1 MKLPKISIVTPS
13 FNQARFIEKTILS
26 VLQQDYPDLDYI
38 IMDGGSTDGSVD
50 IIRRYEDKLTYW
62 VSQPDGGATA
72 ALIEGFKRSDGEIQ
86 CWLCSDDLLEPRS
99 LLDVAEFFSATP
111 SAQAV
116 YGDSIWID
124 EADHIIRP
132 KKEHGFNRFIWLYHE
147 NYIPQPSMFWRRSLY
162 EQVGGLDPKFNL
174 AHDADLWIRFSDVTE
189 IHHVQRIWSR
199 MRSYP
204 AQKNRRLRAIS
215 DQEGRM
221 IHARYL
227 GQQPNWLRAGAKVF
241 ARGLR
246 VGLKLRHGCYW

>member
-1 MKLPKISIVTPS
+1 MKLPKVSIVTPS
-13 FNQARFIEKTILS
+13 FNQARFIERTILS
-26 VLQQDYPDLDYI
+26 VLRQDYPVLDYI
-38 IMDGGSTDGSVD
+38 VMDGGSIDGSVD

-62 VSQPDGGATA
+62 VSQQDRGQTA
-72 ALIEGFKRSDGEIQ
+72 ALIDGFKRSDGDIQ
-86 CWLCSDDLLEPRS
+86 CWLCSDDLLEART
-99 LLDVAEFFSATP
+99 LWEVAEFFSATP
-111 SAQAV
+111 SARAV
-116 YGDSIWID
+116 YGNSIWID
-124 EADHIIRP
+124 ETDHIIRL
-132 KKEHGFNRFIWLYHE
+132 KKEHGFNRFIWLYHQ

-174 AHDADLWIRFSDVTE
+174 AMDADLWIRFSDVTE
-189 IHHVQRIWSR
+189 IHHVRRVWSR

-227 GQQPNWLRAGAKVF
+227 GRQPTWLRAGAKVF

-246 VGLKLRHGCYW
+246 VGLKLALGCYW